1 MEKIIAILLT
11 WSFLLAYCLFTLF
24 RGDKNQQDE
33 KYLRM
38 INEDPQLV
46 DLCKTMIFAKD
57 TSSDHYILSK
67 KILKAKVQNLIDR
80 ENLLY
85 VVKKYF

>member
-1 MEKIIAILLT
+1 MGSEMCIRDRFK
-11 WSFLLAYCLFTLF
+11 
-24 RGDKNQQDE
+24 GDKNQPDE
-33 KYLRM
+33 KYFRM

-57 TSSDHYILSK
+57 TSTDHYILSK

-80 ENLLY
+80 ENLLN